1 MGQIPKGTNMGK
13 WLIKIY
19 LLLLLV
25 ITISASAPLKSASNI
40 QLGEYHSIKDHPKAK
55 GVNLKVKVPK
65 GWEILE
71 GDRPN
76 VVVKFLNS
84 NDMFLVMVRDTE
96 TFISKKSAKE
106 LFEDEEFV
114 TELKGAYNSQFKEWT
129 LLDKKTVTI
138 DNYPALELTV
148 SGSGERLGVNF
159 EMIMKTWYFFYED
172 KFIYLQGSG
181 VKSNTWAARSQLFSL
196 IANSVVLPDQYN

>member
-1 MGQIPKGTNMGK
+1 MRK
-13 WLIKIY
+13 WFINLC
-19 LLLLLV
+19 LLLISVVLL
-25 ITISASAPLKSASNI
+25 SASIPLKVDSNDP
-40 QLGEYHSIKDHPKAK
+40 LGEYYSIKDHPKAK

-65 GWEILE
+65 GWEVLE

-76 VVVKFLNS
+76 VVVKFLNG
-84 NDMFLVMVRDTE
+84 NDMFLVMVRDAE

-114 TELKGAYNSQFKEWT
+114 TELKGAYNSQFNQWS
-129 LLDKKTVTI
+129 LLGKKMVTI

-159 EMIMKTWYFFYED
+159 EMIMKTWYFFYDD

-181 VKSNTWAARSQLFSL
+181 VKSNTWAERSQLFFL
-196 IANSVVLPDQYN
+196 ITNSVVLPDQYN

>member
-1 MGQIPKGTNMGK
+1 MSK
-13 WLIKIY
+13 WFINFF
-19 LLLLLV
+19 LLLV
-25 ITISASAPLKSASNI
+25 SVFLLSASIPSEVNSNDP
-40 QLGEYHSIKDHPKAK
+40 LGEYYSIKDHPKAK

-65 GWEILE
+65 GWEVLE

-76 VVVKFLNS
+76 VVVKFLNG
-84 NDMFLVMVRDTE
+84 NDMFLVMVRDAE

-114 TELKGAYNSQFKEWT
+114 TELKGTYNSQFNKWS
-129 LLDKKTVTI
+129 LIDKKTVTI

-148 SGSGERLGVNF
+148 NGSGERLGVNF

-181 VKSNTWAARSQLFSL
+181 VKSNTWAERSQLFSL
-196 IANSVVLPDQYN
+196 ITNSVVLPDQYN